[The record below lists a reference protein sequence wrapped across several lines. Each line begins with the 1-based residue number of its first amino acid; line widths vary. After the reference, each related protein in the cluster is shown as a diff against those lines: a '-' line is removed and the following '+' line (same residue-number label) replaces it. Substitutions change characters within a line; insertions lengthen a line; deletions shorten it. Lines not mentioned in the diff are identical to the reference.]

1 MKKLTKY
8 EIDFLIKTLKSGK
21 ELPLDYK
28 YQLFPT
34 KQKEYELAYAG
45 KMRKEDLLANE
56 DGVFPV
62 PLQVEKVFNGTEY
75 EVFEDD
81 WKNMIVF
88 GDNLQ
93 FLKTIY
99 ENKDPLIKNKIKGK
113 VKLIYID
120 PPFAT
125 ADEFQNK
132 EGAKAYTDKKK
143 GAEFVEFLRKRLI
156 LAKEILSSDGSI
168 YIHLDWKMSPY
179 IRVVLDEIF
188 GKDKFR
194 NEIVWKRTRAA
205 HSDATYYGRV
215 HDTILFYG
223 NSGSA
228 EDFTS
233 QFTEHKPEY
242 IKRFSK
248 KNKDGRQYMLVPLHG
263 PGQGP
268 DRIFFDKKITP
279 PRGRCWPSQKVIDDY
294 ISRGIV
300 ELTSN
305 GTPSKISYLDENKGS
320 PVSDWWG
327 DIIPLNPVASE
338 RLGYPTQKPE
348 ALLQRIIEVSSSKGD
363 IVLDF
368 FGGSGTTM
376 VVAEKL
382 GRKWISC
389 DLGKLSFFT
398 MQTRLLQIQ
407 DSKDL
412 LAEKKE
418 KKSFKKCD
426 ECGNK
431 KVLCLSELVSSDKKY
446 GKKAKSFVTAQL
458 GMYDLKKALDLEWEK
473 YQEFVSRLFEVEI
486 KKNKIAGFEFDGKK
500 GDYPVKIFD
509 YRRFKDSAINE
520 TYLKEMHGVIGKK
533 ASGRVYIIAPVNFVD
548 FLTNY
553 NEIDGIKYYFLKI
566 PYHVIKELHK
576 IPFQKLRQPQ
586 SKKNVNDLDEA
597 IGFHFIRHPEVKSQ
611 LKKSKD
617 EVKIL
622 IKSFVSHE
630 FESDKAQNE
639 KGMKNFETLSAVF
652 IDKNYNGKA
661 FEMDEAFFADEL
673 LPKKS
678 KKKDDENIKE
688 ELKKIKKKG
697 LEINLK
703 KSELGKQIMVIYTDI
718 YGNDFTE
725 TFDI

>member
-1 MKKLTKY
+1 MKKLTKH

-62 PLQVEKVFNGTEY
+62 PLQIEKVFNGNEY
-75 EVFEDD
+75 EAFDDD

-99 ENKDPLIKNKIKGK
+99 ENKDSLVKNKIKGK

-125 ADEFQNK
+125 TDDFQNK

-156 LAKEILSSDGSI
+156 LAKEILADDGSI
-168 YIHLDWKMSPY
+168 FIHLDQKMSHY
-179 IRVVLDEIF
+179 IKVLMDEIF
-188 GKDKFR
+188 GKNNFR
-194 NEIVWKRTRAA
+194 NEIVWFYPSGGDKTKYFQRKHDVIYFYSKTNDYYFNQAKASVPYTEKQIARFKEVDKKTGKKFYWN
-205 HSDATYYGRV
+205 SNPRGERVKTFIKDGIIDYDIWNIGIDA
-215 HDTILFYG
+215 
-223 NSGSA
+223 S
-228 EDFTS
+228 
-233 QFTEHKPEY
+233 
-242 IKRFSK
+242 
-248 KNKDGRQYMLVPLHG
+248 KNK
-263 PGQGP
+263 
-268 DRIFFDKKITP
+268 
-279 PRGRCWPSQKVIDDY
+279 
-294 ISRGIV
+294 
-300 ELTSN
+300 
-305 GTPSKISYLDENKGS
+305 
-320 PVSDWWG
+320 
-327 DIIPLNPVASE
+327 
-338 RLGYPTQKPE
+338 YPTQKPE
-348 ALLQRIIEVSSSKGD
+348 KLFKKIIEATTREGD
-363 IVLDF
+363 IVIDF
-368 FGGSGTTM
+368 FGGSGRTAE
-376 VVAEKL
+376 VSEKL
-382 GRKWISC
+382 GRKWITC
-389 DLGKLSFFT
+389 DLGKLSYFT
-398 MQTRLLQIQ
+398 MQKRILQIQ
-407 DSKDL
+407 NSRDL
-412 LAEKKE
+412 ENPK
-418 KKSFKKCD
+418 
-426 ECGNK
+426 
-431 KVLCLSELVSSDKKY
+431 KKY

-458 GMYDLKKALDLEWEK
+458 GIYDLKKALDLEWQK
-473 YQEFVSRLFEVEI
+473 YQEFVSGLFEVEI
-486 KKNKIAGFEFDGKK
+486 KKNKIAGFELDGKK

-509 YRRFKDSAINE
+509 YRKFKDSAINE
-520 TYLKEMHGVIGKK
+520 NYLKEMHGVVGKK
-533 ASGRVYIIAPVNFVD
+533 TSERVYIIAPANFVE

-553 NEIDGIKYYFLKI
+553 HEIDGVKYYFLKI

-576 IPFQKLRQPQ
+576 TPFQKLRQPQ

-630 FESDKAQNE
+630 LESDKAQDE
-639 KGMKNFETLSAVF
+639 KEIKNFETLSAVF
-652 IDKNYNGKA
+652 IDKSYNGKA

-673 LPKKS
+673 LPKKT
-678 KKKDDENIKE
+678 KKKEEKEEDIKE
-688 ELKKIKKKG
+688 ELKKIQKKG
-697 LEINLK
+697 LEISFK
-703 KSELGKQIMVIYTDI
+703 KSELGKQVMVIYTDI

-725 TFDI
+725 TFII

>member
-1 MKKLTKY
+1 MKKLTKH
-8 EIDFLIKTLKSGK
+8 EIEFLIKTLQDGK
-21 ELPLDYK
+21 EIPLDYK
-28 YQLFPT
+28 YHLFPT

-62 PLQVEKVFNGTEY
+62 PLQVEKVFNGDEY
-75 EVFEDD
+75 EAFDDD

-93 FLKTIY
+93 FLKTVY
-99 ENKDPLIKNKIKGK
+99 ENKDPLIKNKVKGK

-125 ADEFQNK
+125 TDDFQNK

-156 LAKEILSSDGSI
+156 LAKEILANDGI
-168 YIHLDWKMSPY
+168 ICVHLDQKMSHY
-179 IRVVLDEIF
+179 IKILMDEIF
-188 GKDKFR
+188 LKNRFQ
-194 NEIVWKRTRAA
+194 NEIIW
-205 HSDATYYGRV
+205 YYSTLGRPKDRFAKK
-215 HDTILFYG
+215 HDSILVYAKTDDSFFNEEEAKIPY
-223 NSGSA
+223 S
-228 EDFTS
+228 
-233 QFTEHKPEY
+233 KEY
-242 IKRFSK
+242 IKSHF
-248 KNKDGRQYMLVPLHG
+248 KDTDDNGKQCRKRYDAGKWRTYYADGGMIPNDVWEIPYENSMST
-263 PGQGP
+263 
-268 DRIFFDKKITP
+268 DRT
-279 PRGRCWPSQKVIDDY
+279 
-294 ISRGIV
+294 
-300 ELTSN
+300 
-305 GTPSKISYLDENKGS
+305 
-320 PVSDWWG
+320 
-327 DIIPLNPVASE
+327 
-338 RLGYPTQKPE
+338 GYPTQKPE
-348 ALLQRIIEVSSSKGD
+348 PLIERFVKAYTKKDD

-376 VVAEKL
+376 AVAEKL
-382 GRKWISC
+382 GRKWIAC
-389 DLGKLSFFT
+389 DLGKLSYFT
-398 MQTRLLQIQ
+398 MQKRILQIQ
-407 DSKDL
+407 NSKKL
-412 LAEKKE
+412 ENPKK
-418 KKSFKKCD
+418 KH
-426 ECGNK
+426 
-431 KVLCLSELVSSDKKY
+431 

-473 YQEFVSRLFEVEI
+473 YQEFVAGLFEVDI

-509 YRRFKDSAINE
+509 YRKFKDSAINE
-520 TYLKEMHGVIGKK
+520 SYLKEMHSIVGKK
-533 ASGRVYIIAPVNFVD
+533 ANGRVYIIAPANFVD

-553 NEIDGIKYYFLKI
+553 NEIDGVKYYFLKI

-576 IPFQKLRQPQ
+576 TPFQKLRQPQ

-617 EVKIL
+617 EIKIH

-630 FESDKAQNE
+630 LESDKTQDE
-639 KGMKNFETLSAVF
+639 KGVKNFETLSAVF
-652 IDKNYNGKA
+652 LDKNYNGKA

-678 KKKDDENIKE
+678 TIKEDEDIKE
-688 ELKKIKKKG
+688 ELKKIQKKG
-697 LEINLK
+697 LEISLK
-703 KSELGKQIMVIYTDI
+703 KSGLGKQIMVIYTDI

-725 TFDI
+725 IFTI